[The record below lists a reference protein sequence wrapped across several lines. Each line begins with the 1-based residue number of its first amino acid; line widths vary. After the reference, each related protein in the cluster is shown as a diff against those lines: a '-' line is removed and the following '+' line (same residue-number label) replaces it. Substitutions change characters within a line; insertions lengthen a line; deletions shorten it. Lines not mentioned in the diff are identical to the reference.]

1 MSDTHAVISAFLDD
15 EPFDSAELA
24 EALSDPAGRT
34 LLIDLVA
41 LRHIVQPDEA
51 IASVAPASPA
61 RRFSLRPLLA
71 AAAMLVALAGGYFMG
86 ERRSAVEMADPPAP
100 TRVVQETAW
109 QILPPGGG
117 R

>member
-1 MSDTHAVISAFLDD
+1 MTQTHAVISAFMDD
-15 EPFDSAELA
+15 EPFDAAELA
-24 EALSDPAGRT
+24 TALADPAGRT

-51 IASVAPASPA
+51 ATQEAGTFRS
-61 RRFSLRPLLA
+61 RWRPLLA
-71 AAAMLVALAGGYFMG
+71 TAAMLVALAGGYFLG
-86 ERRSAVEMADPPAP
+86 DRRSAVDQSEPPAP

-109 QILPPGGG
+109 QILPAGGG